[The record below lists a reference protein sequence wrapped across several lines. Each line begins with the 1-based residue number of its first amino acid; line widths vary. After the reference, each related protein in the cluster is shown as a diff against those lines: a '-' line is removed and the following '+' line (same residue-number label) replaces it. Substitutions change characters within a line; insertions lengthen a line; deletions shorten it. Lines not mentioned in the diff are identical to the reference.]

1 MSYASDHEGKRAF
14 VLDVLRPLLLSMD
27 CGIEEVWYLD
37 ETNPVTR
44 MYPETVEIVNANP
57 EKSMNVNVTG
67 DSKYALVCDV
77 MKKVFGLDYARE

>member
-1 MSYASDHEGKRAF
+1 MSYTSNHEGKRAF
-14 VLDVLRPLLLSMD
+14 VQDRLRPLLLSMD

-57 EKSMNVNVTG
+57 EKSMSVNVSG
-67 DSKYALVCDV
+67 DSNYALVCDV
-77 MKKVFGLDYARE
+77 MKKVFGLDYAR